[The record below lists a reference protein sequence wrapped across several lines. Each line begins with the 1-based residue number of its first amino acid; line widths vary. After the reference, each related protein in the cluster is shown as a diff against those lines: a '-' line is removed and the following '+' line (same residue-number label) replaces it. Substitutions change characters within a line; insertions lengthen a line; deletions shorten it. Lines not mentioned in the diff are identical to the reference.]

1 MASNNELRAQILA
14 IDPHASVDGLNNKEL
29 AAFLA
34 EAKAPTDTVTDAEAD
49 AEAEAAAVDA
59 PAGPTIAKGKSITSK
74 RGILAG
80 GDSVTAGD
88 LAGGESAFAALVKAG
103 HITGA

>member
-34 EAKAPTDTVTDAEAD
+34 EAKAPTDTVTE
-49 AEAEAAAVDA
+49 AEAEAEATAVDA

-74 RGILAG
+74 RGILTG